1 RRAAG
6 SSVSPDS
13 ESRRRR
19 NHGPPTSGIPN
30 RKKTRMHTRLS
41 CKIDYLLRS
50 NHRDRSIASEFFTDD
65 KMATWI
71 LPSRATGLESSG
83 SFATRGKGGG
93 PGHWICRRPF
103 VSNGWSKRRKR
114 RANPTISEYMTR
126 PKTLRPTCGQPRPR
140 NGASHG
146 PHARERQR

>member
-1 RRAAG
+1 
-6 SSVSPDS
+6 SVFPDS

-65 KMATWI
+65 SLRKPPGGIRRFLPRQRFLSFVRPMISRLRRVI
-71 LPSRATGLESSG
+71 LPNPLRLPASLLGALG
-83 SFATRGKGGG
+83 S
-93 PGHWICRRPF
+93 C
-103 VSNGWSKRRKR
+103 S
-114 RANPTISEYMTR
+114 
-126 PKTLRPTCGQPRPR
+126 
-140 NGASHG
+140 
-146 PHARERQR
+146 